1 MNTVKNLLLALL
13 FGMVVGGAV
22 VDLCAPAII
31 QWYNMPGGGQA
42 LCNCVDVVKST
53 ADTLVKAQLYGAA
66 AGGVLFLL
74 VSVVFGLARS
84 KGQSVNP
91 AGPAEGEG

>member
-1 MNTVKNLLLALL
+1 MNTVKNLLLAL
-13 FGMVVGGAV
+13 FSGMVLGGTAA
-22 VDLCAPAII
+22 DLSAPAII

-53 ADTLVKAQLYGAA
+53 AETLVKAQFYGAL
-66 AGGVLFLL
+66 AGGVLFVV

-84 KGQSVNP
+84 KGKSVDPGAP
-91 AGPAEGEG
+91 AA